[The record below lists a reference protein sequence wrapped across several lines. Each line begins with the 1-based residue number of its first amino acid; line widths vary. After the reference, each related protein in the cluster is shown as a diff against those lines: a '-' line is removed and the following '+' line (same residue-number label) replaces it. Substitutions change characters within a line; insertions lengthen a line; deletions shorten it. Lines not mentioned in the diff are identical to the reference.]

1 MYEKVITANGQDP
14 MWDPR
19 GDASPGVYFYVIEVH
34 HGNSELIVID
44 QFADSESENEGVTT
58 YTGTFT
64 LIRD

>member
-1 MYEKVITANGQDP
+1 

-44 QFADSESENEGVTT
+44 QFADDEAENAGVTT